1 VDRQIWL
8 PSSAVPTDRCRSC
21 GKTFT
26 RSEFKAF
33 VDHSSRCA
41 EEHYQDAKNETVA
54 AKMPG
59 LFGPDTIDH
68 ELEAYAKEHAEAIL
82 EGRKRL
88 S

>member
-1 VDRQIWL
+1 MGLQIWL
-8 PSSAVPTDRCRSC
+8 PDTAQPAYRCRSC

-26 RSEFKAF
+26 RQEFKAF
-33 VDHSSRCA
+33 TRHATQCA
-41 EEHYQDAKNETVA
+41 DDHYQDAKAETA
-54 AKMPG
+54 ASKMPG